1 MSRQVRLEWFEG
13 EEDRL
18 VQGLVQARAGE
29 GAGFLVPL
37 GHVELFVEG
46 DQRRRHGVDDAVE
59 IILEAREFFLD
70 LAAHLDFQL
79 QLAIGMAGFFRQAL
93 GLVVGGLGVVPRALE
108 LLFPGFDPRQH
119 GIERLGQAA
128 DFIMVARAARRA

>member
-1 MSRQVRLEWFEG
+1 MS
-13 EEDRL
+13 
-18 VQGLVQARAGE
+18 
-29 GAGFLVPL
+29 
-37 GHVELFVEG
+37 
-46 DQRRRHGVDDAVE
+46 
-59 IILEAREFFLD
+59 FLD

-119 GIERLGQAA
+119 GIERLGQAT
-128 DFIMVARAARRA
+128 DFIVVAPGGAQGIVFLAGNLA